1 MPAQIRAILW
11 AQWRILVRFR
21 RAGGLGGSLLSGLVL
36 LVWYGLWAAL
46 AVVAAGLASEPASR
60 AFLETLLPKAL
71 MFVVFYWQ
79 LAPVLMASLGASL
92 DLKRLLI
99 YPIPPAQLF
108 GVEALLRL
116 STSVEMALLTTG
128 IAVGLLRNPALP
140 GHAAP
145 VALFLLVLFNL
156 LLAAGLRYQIE
167 RLIARRRMRELLLIL
182 LVTAAALPQLLL
194 TTGLPAPL
202 RRVLAVFSGAWWPW
216 EVTARLALGPV
227 SSADWLAALSWTAAA
242 WIFGRWQFSRS
253 LQFDEAALAVKRRS
267 PSRQDSWLEAVYRL
281 PSRFLPDPLA
291 LIVEKELRSLARSPR
306 FRLVFVMG
314 FTFGILLLLPYVL
327 RTSRSAGGGFPAYSL
342 TLMCVYSLLL
352 LGDTIFW
359 NVFGFDRAAAKLYF
373 LEPLQFS
380 VVLAGKNLAAM
391 VFVLLEIAAVATVWK
406 LLRMPVNLSG
416 LLEAFA
422 VTLILCLYLLAAGN
436 LTSVCYPR
444 PVSPDRSTGAAS
456 SPRVRFL
463 LLLAYPVLSIPV
475 LMAYGA
481 RYAFRSQIAFYG
493 LLVFAAVL
501 GVVFYWVALETAV
514 ARSASDKEE
523 FLETLSRSEGPIR
536 IS

>member
-1 MPAQIRAILW
+1 MPAQIRVILW

-21 RAGGLGGSLLSGLVL
+21 RAGGLGGSVLSGLVL
-36 LVWYGLWAAL
+36 LVWYGMWAAL
-46 AVVAAGLASEPASR
+46 AVLAAGLASESASR
-60 AFLETLLPKAL
+60 TILEPLLAKAL
-71 MFVVFYWQ
+71 MFVIFYWQ
-79 LAPVLMASLGASL
+79 LAPVLMASMGASL
-92 DLKRLLI
+92 DLKKLLV

-108 GVEALLRL
+108 GVEVLLRL
-116 STSVEMALLTTG
+116 STCVEMVLLMTG
-128 IAVGLLRNPALP
+128 AAVGLLRNPAVP

-145 VALFLLVLFNL
+145 VALVLLVLFNL
-156 LLAAGLRYQIE
+156 LLAAGMRYQIE
-167 RLIARRRMRELLLIL
+167 RLMARRRMRELLLIL
-182 LVTAAALPQLLL
+182 LVTIAALPQLLL

-202 RRVLAVFSGAWWPW
+202 RRMLAVFSGPWWPW
-216 EVTARLALGPV
+216 EVTARLALGHA

-253 LQFDEAALAVKRRS
+253 LQFDAAAHDVKRRS
-267 PSRQDSWLEAVYRL
+267 PARHDSWLEAVYRL
-281 PSRFLPDPLA
+281 PARFLSDPLA
-291 LIVEKELRSLARSPR
+291 VIIEKELRSLARSPR

-314 FTFGILLLLPYVL
+314 FTFGILLLLPFVL
-327 RTSRSAGGGFPAYSL
+327 RTSRSSDGGLPAYSL

-359 NVFGFDRAAAKLYF
+359 NVFGFDRAATKLYF

-380 VVLAGKNLAAM
+380 VVLVGKNLVAM
-391 VFVLLEIAAVATVWK
+391 IFVLIEIAAIATVWK
-406 LLRMPVNLSG
+406 LLRMPVNFAG
-416 LLEAFA
+416 ILEAFA

-456 SPRVRFL
+456 PARVRVL
-463 LLLAYPVLSIPV
+463 LLLAYPVLAIPV

-493 LLVFAAVL
+493 LLMFAAML
-501 GVVFYWVALETAV
+501 GAVFYWVALETAV
-514 ARSASDKEE
+514 VRSARGKEK
-523 FLETLSRSEGPIR
+523 FLQTLSQSEGPIR